1 MSWTE
6 NSLQDV
12 KQTYF
17 FFCFFSFWSIDQR
30 QTSTFQL
37 FFTPT
42 TAKKRNPAWV
52 LTSGSNQV
60 VRSWQCLLLLLSASK
75 SRMVSWHCRHESV
88 QVQFLLCWGGGG
100 VGSVGVEGG
109 GRVVCGVPGTLV
121 RPVNPA
127 VVFGCGF
134 KRPEDANLSCHL
146 SVNVCLH
153 FAFFPPSYSLIC
165 TEKWKRDLKKNKK
178 KTTTTTTTQRWK
190 NEWRRPTRFVW
201 EEMG

>member
-1 MSWTE
+1 MEKTSFKRRDLSLGSLDINHKEQRNRCWGRMSRTFKGGVRIE
-6 NSLQDV
+6 KCDLEGEELRYRKCHGQRILFRTLN
-12 KQTYF
+12 KHIF

-42 TAKKRNPAWV
+42 TAKNRNPAWV

-134 KRPEDANLSCHL
+134 KRPEDANL
-146 SVNVCLH
+146 
-153 FAFFPPSYSLIC
+153 
-165 TEKWKRDLKKNKK
+165 
-178 KTTTTTTTQRWK
+178 
-190 NEWRRPTRFVW
+190 
-201 EEMG
+201 

>member
-1 MSWTE
+1 MRLGTRRVTVQKMSWTE

-17 FFCFFSFWSIDQR
+17 FS
-30 QTSTFQL
+30 L
-37 FFTPT
+37 FFFFLKHRSTSNFHFPIILYSNHR
-42 TAKKRNPAWV
+42 KKRNPAWV

-88 QVQFLLCWGGGG
+88 QVQFLLCWGG
-100 VGSVGVEGG
+100 VGWGLWGLRGEEGW
-109 GRVVCGVPGTLV
+109 CGVPGTLV

-134 KRPEDANLSCHL
+134 KRPEDANL
-146 SVNVCLH
+146 
-153 FAFFPPSYSLIC
+153 
-165 TEKWKRDLKKNKK
+165 
-178 KTTTTTTTQRWK
+178 
-190 NEWRRPTRFVW
+190 
-201 EEMG
+201 